1 MIAPSAALKTITA
14 VVKND
19 SALPGPNSRTRFT
32 LLGWLV
38 LAESILLAATLFIPS
53 MQPKPLGAALG
64 LGLFIALGLA
74 IWRTPRSLNGVRG
87 VWILPASAHAGEEV
101 TVGAALVASHG
112 APPLILE
119 AWQPLVRRFEVMA
132 RLTGLDRLP
141 TRPSWATRFPRR
153 GINRLPPLT
162 VNTVQP
168 FGLISAEVEI
178 GPASEFLVLPTL
190 GRIRRELRTRLNRWL
205 EAQSITNEMGDDEL
219 ARLRDYRAGDH
230 PHRIHWKASARHRT
244 LLVAERHAPGCRRLA
259 LVVDTSTGAD
269 ARKLERLICVAATLV
284 DHFTSEGWVV
294 SLHGHF
300 APLGVDGQRLRLL
313 ETLALAGAT
322 NGALIDTVPPN
333 RTAVVL
339 ALNPIDLS
347 TLMPKPMVLSLDEC
361 EQLVWLP
368 RRMR

>member
-1 MIAPSAALKTITA
+1 VIAPSAAIKAITS
-14 VVKND
+14 VVKRD
-19 SALPGPNSRTRFT
+19 HALPGQNARARLT

-38 LAESILLAATLFIPS
+38 LAEATLLAATLFIPS
-53 MQPKPLGAALG
+53 VQPKPLGAALG
-64 LGLFIALGLA
+64 LGLLMALGLA
-74 IWRTPRSLNGVRG
+74 MWRTPRSLDGVRG
-87 VWILPASAHAGEEV
+87 IWILPASAHAGEEV
-101 TVGAALVASHG
+101 TVGASLIATNG

-132 RLTGLDRLP
+132 RLTGLDHLP
-141 TRPSWATRFPRR
+141 TRPSWSTRFPRR
-153 GINRLPPLT
+153 GLNRLPPLT

-168 FGLISAEVEI
+168 FGLISAAVEI

-205 EAQSITNEMGDDEL
+205 EAQAITPELGDDEL

-284 DHFTSEGWVV
+284 DHFTSEGWAV

-322 NGALIDTVPPN
+322 NGDLLDSVPPN
-333 RTAVVL
+333 RTTVVL
-339 ALNPIDLS
+339 ALNPLDIS
-347 TLMPKPMVLSLDEC
+347 SLMPKPLVLSLDEC